1 MHIEELPD
9 ILTAE
14 MISKYLSLSKRR
26 IYELMEETL
35 PCIKIGRSKRVLK
48 ADLIEWLE
56 SMKEG
61 QAKERRKTND

>member
-9 ILTAE
+9 VLTAE

-48 ADLIEWLE
+48 ADLMAWLE
-56 SMKEG
+56 NMKEV
-61 QAKERRKTND
+61 